1 MQIPFAEV
9 AREVHM
15 PENEMIDI
23 VHGGIFAGVL
33 DQRLGKRDVE
43 GVGGVRLARLA
54 APPMAETHR
63 PVGMQQ
69 PRKEPA
75 QRPRTKYGV
84 EQFEHRLSVDLH
96 VVAVGDKEMFAVQA
110 EPLRRSVDFDA
121 AFAGEVVADP
131 HIMVSGKKDDPHAPV
146 GQLGQLAQRPHEALR
161 HDLAVFEPEVEKV
174 SDQKY
179 RLRILRR
186 IVEPSHETAFG
197 FPSERLTACAQ
208 MDVGCEIMVH
218 KSF

>member
-1 MQIPFAEV
+1 MAAYSRAYWISGSVSETSRVSAACDLRDLPLHQWPKRIAQSGCSSHEKSQRSV
-9 AREVHM
+9 RER
-15 PENEMIDI
+15 NT
-23 VHGGIFAGVL
+23 VL
-33 DQRLGKRDVE
+33 SS
-43 GVGGVRLARLA
+43 
-54 APPMAETHR
+54 
-63 PVGMQQ
+63 
-69 PRKEPA
+69 
-75 QRPRTKYGV
+75 
-84 EQFEHRLSVDLH
+84 LST
-96 VVAVGDKEMFAVQA
+96 VGDKEMIAVQA
-110 EPLRRSVDFDA
+110 EPLRRSVDFDT

-174 SDQKY
+174 ADQKY

-197 FPSERLTACAQ
+197 FPGERLTACAQ

>member
-1 MQIPFAEV
+1 
-9 AREVHM
+9 
-15 PENEMIDI
+15 
-23 VHGGIFAGVL
+23 
-33 DQRLGKRDVE
+33 
-43 GVGGVRLARLA
+43 
-54 APPMAETHR
+54 
-63 PVGMQQ
+63 
-69 PRKEPA
+69 
-75 QRPRTKYGV
+75 
-84 EQFEHRLSVDLH
+84 
-96 VVAVGDKEMFAVQA
+96 MFAVQA

-174 SDQKY
+174 ADQKY

-197 FPSERLTACAQ
+197 FPGERLAACAQ

>member
-1 MQIPFAEV
+1 MAAYSRAYWISGSVSETSRVSAACDLRDLPLHQWP
-9 AREVHM
+9 
-15 PENEMIDI
+15 
-23 VHGGIFAGVL
+23 
-33 DQRLGKRDVE
+33 KRI
-43 GVGGVRLARLA
+43 
-54 APPMAETHR
+54 
-63 PVGMQQ
+63 
-69 PRKEPA
+69 A
-75 QRPRTKYGV
+75 QSGCSSHEKS
-84 EQFEHRLSVDLH
+84 Q
-96 VVAVGDKEMFAVQA
+96 
-110 EPLRRSVDFDA
+110 RSVRERNTVFDA

-174 SDQKY
+174 ADQKY

-197 FPSERLTACAQ
+197 FPGERLAACAQ